1 MMKKA
6 RDRVIEEKKRK
17 EEEMH
22 EKENENNKERLEKL
36 SLVIQQL
43 VEKVNKLV
51 V

>member
-6 RDRVIEEKKRK
+6 RDRVIEGKKRK

-22 EKENENNKERLEKL
+22 EKETENNKERLEKL

>member
-1 MMKKA
+1 MKKA
-6 RDRVIEEKKRK
+6 RDKVIAEEKRK
-17 EEEMH
+17 EEERH
-22 EKENENNKERLEKL
+22 EKETEKNKERLEKL